1 MAKKRDILLTV
12 LFCGF
17 IGAMAAL
24 TAFLPKQEVSV
35 NEKRTLAKFPE
46 FSVQKLFNGK
56 WEKDFETYI
65 SDHFPARNFFA
76 STDSYYM
83 LYSGRNGSNGV
94 YKGKDGYIINTPVK
108 CDEEKLNANI
118 TAM

>member
-1 MAKKRDILLTV
+1 MQWRRLPRFAETR
-12 LFCGF
+12 GF
-17 IGAMAAL
+17 G
-24 TAFLPKQEVSV
+24 ER
-35 NEKRTLAKFPE
+35 KRTLAKFPE

-83 LYSGRNGSNGV
+83 LYSGRNGSNG
-94 YKGKDGYIINTPVK
+94 YIK
-108 CDEEKLNANI
+108 EKTGILL
-118 TAM
+118 THL

>member
-17 IGAMAAL
+17 IGAMAVL

-46 FSVQKLFNGK
+46 FSVQKLMGK
-56 WEKDFETYI
+56 GF
-65 SDHFPARNFFA
+65 
-76 STDSYYM
+76 
-83 LYSGRNGSNGV
+83 
-94 YKGKDGYIINTPVK
+94 
-108 CDEEKLNANI
+108 
-118 TAM
+118 

>member
-35 NEKRTLAKFPE
+35 NRKT
-46 FSVQKLFNGK
+46 
-56 WEKDFETYI
+56 
-65 SDHFPARNFFA
+65 
-76 STDSYYM
+76 
-83 LYSGRNGSNGV
+83 
-94 YKGKDGYIINTPVK
+94 NTCKIP
-108 CDEEKLNANI
+108 
-118 TAM
+118 

>member
-17 IGAMAAL
+17 IGAMAVL

-65 SDHFPARNFFA
+65 SDHFFARNFLRQPIHIICFIRDVTA
-76 STDSYYM
+76 QM
-83 LYSGRNGSNGV
+83 
-94 YKGKDGYIINTPVK
+94 GYIK
-108 CDEEKLNANI
+108 EKTGILL
-118 TAM
+118 THL

>member
-35 NEKRTLAKFPE
+35 NEKRT
-46 FSVQKLFNGK
+46 QIG
-56 WEKDFETYI
+56 
-65 SDHFPARNFFA
+65 RA
-76 STDSYYM
+76 SC
-83 LYSGRNGSNGV
+83 RERV
-94 YKGKDGYIINTPVK
+94 
-108 CDEEKLNANI
+108 
-118 TAM
+118 

>member
-56 WEKDFETYI
+56 WEKDFEYFRPLSRKKFLCVNRFI
-65 SDHFPARNFFA
+65 
-76 STDSYYM
+76 
-83 LYSGRNGSNGV
+83 LYALFG
-94 YKGKDGYIINTPVK
+94 T
-108 CDEEKLNANI
+108 
-118 TAM
+118 

>member
-17 IGAMAAL
+17 IGAMAVL

-56 WEKDFETYI
+56 WEKDFETYQNSNDLKTKIDLGIELGRAFNHSGQTVRTLELYDILLSHESEI
-65 SDHFPARNFFA
+65 SDPYVFIMIREIF
-76 STDSYYM
+76 
-83 LYSGRNGSNGV
+83 
-94 YKGKDGYIINTPVK
+94 
-108 CDEEKLNANI
+108 
-118 TAM
+118 

>member
-17 IGAMAAL
+17 IGAMAVL

-46 FSVQKLFNGK
+46 FSVQKLFNGN
-56 WEKDFETYI
+56 TG
-65 SDHFPARNFFA
+65 
-76 STDSYYM
+76 TDYSFDLPVT
-83 LYSGRNGSNGV
+83 LYKAQSQPH
-94 YKGKDGYIINTPVK
+94 KF
-108 CDEEKLNANI
+108 
-118 TAM
+118 

>member
-17 IGAMAAL
+17 IGTMAAL

-83 LYSGRNGSNGV
+83 LYSGRNGSNG
-94 YKGKDGYIINTPVK
+94 YIK
-108 CDEEKLNANI
+108 EKTGILL
-118 TAM
+118 THL